1 MSKLYIPVFPETIA
15 LLTELN
21 GGVAPTHEEQPM
33 LFVYAGPDT
42 ANEIIPMPDDL
53 SEVGDSIFPLTVEY

>member
-1 MSKLYIPVFPETIA
+1 MSKIYIPIFPEIIA

-42 ANEIIPMPDDL
+42 PNEIIPMPNDL
-53 SEVGDSIFPLTVEY
+53 SEVGASVFPLTVEY

>member
-1 MSKLYIPVFPETIA
+1 MSKIYIPIVPETVD

-21 GGVAPTHEEQPM
+21 GGVAPTHEEQSM

-42 ANEIIPMPDDL
+42 PNEIIPMPDDL

>member
-1 MSKLYIPVFPETIA
+1 MSKICIPIIPEIIPM
-15 LLTELN
+15 LTELN

-42 ANEIIPMPDDL
+42 PNEIIPMPDDL

>member
-1 MSKLYIPVFPETIA
+1 MSKIYIPIFPEIIA

-21 GGVAPTHEEQPM
+21 GGVAPTHEEQPK

-42 ANEIIPMPDDL
+42 PNEIIPMPDDL